1 MIRQNMLRYTVPF
14 HTSDG
19 NNLIYSS
26 LKNMGWEQKHIV
38 QGENDLYDYIV
49 NLMNERPENDV
60 ASSWQLPKD
69 FYIKK
74 RFVTRLEQQDIVWNI
89 NQMGLVLF
97 TTGVGILWYEI
108 DISKLNQFEQIMDI
122 SYTLKELTRGER
134 ENNYIQ
140 FSELVK
146 SEKNIKIEKLKNDES
161 VIIDKVLDTK
171 QGAVVKG
178 IKKIN
183 FFSDILQ
190 KFIPNI
196 QIDSYFANR
205 MHEGEIRPDRAIPF
219 SWVYECSENHNE
231 DVQEYDKVFHLGRAY
246 KSSYDMSSKV
256 DKYDFYEPF
265 NDSVWYASLEGCAN
279 YVYPTI
285 GKSFYDGGYR
295 GRLDMYFYLYIL
307 CLGQY
312 YSLLQLAQEVS
323 TLPTEKLQFMLDDN
337 QLESLLDKIHIFNL
351 KNNYSQV
358 GHFTQHN
365 EFYEYVQRKL
375 GINKMQQELE
385 VELQTL
391 FEMIE
396 RKKMILQERKYKVLS
411 IIGGIFVVLQ
421 AFINVAAMYAS
432 AQAGDWGYF
441 VFATVGCIIL
451 AAIGVFMWILWWN
464 RSKKK

>member
-1 MIRQNMLRYTVPF
+1 
-14 HTSDG
+14 
-19 NNLIYSS
+19 
-26 LKNMGWEQKHIV
+26 MGWEQERIV

-49 NLMNERPENDV
+49 NLMNESLENDV
-60 ASSWQLPKD
+60 ASSWKLPKD

-97 TTGVGILWYEI
+97 TTGVGVLWYEI

-122 SYTLKELTRGER
+122 SYALKELARGER

-146 SEKNIKIEKLKNDES
+146 SEKDIKIEKLKKDES
-161 VIIDKVLDTK
+161 VKIDKILDTK
-171 QGAVVKG
+171 PGAVVKG

-205 MHEGEIRPDRAIPF
+205 IHEGEIRPDRAIPF

-246 KSSYDMSSKV
+246 KSSYDMSSRV
-256 DKYDFYEPF
+256 DKSDFYEPF

-279 YVYPTI
+279 YVYPNTE
-285 GKSFYDGGYR
+285 KSFYDGGYR

-323 TLPTEKLQFMLDDN
+323 TLPTEKLQFTLDDN

-396 RKKMILQERKYKVLS
+396 RKKMIRQERNYKVLS